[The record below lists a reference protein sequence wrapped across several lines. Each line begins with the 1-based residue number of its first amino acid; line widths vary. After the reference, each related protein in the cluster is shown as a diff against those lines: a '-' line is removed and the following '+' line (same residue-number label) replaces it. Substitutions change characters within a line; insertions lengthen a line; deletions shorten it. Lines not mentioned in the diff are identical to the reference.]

1 MKKSADFMT
10 DLKCARQELSNEV
23 SHASVALKIRKD

>member
-10 DLKCARQELSNEV
+10 DLECARQELSNEV
-23 SHASVALKIRKD
+23 SHASVASKTRKD